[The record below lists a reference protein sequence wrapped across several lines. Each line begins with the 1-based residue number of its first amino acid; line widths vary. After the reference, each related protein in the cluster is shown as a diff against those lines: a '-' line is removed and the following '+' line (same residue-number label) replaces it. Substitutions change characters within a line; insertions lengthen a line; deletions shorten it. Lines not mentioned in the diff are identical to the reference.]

1 MFGQRARIKQLEAII
16 ANRADDRDAIY
27 DQINN
32 LKTKNNELERRIKT
46 LVMLRDDTELAEYSL
61 QVADKIADIY
71 AQGRRSVNERRIDV
85 AIEVQRAM
93 RAAVS
98 GTEDWW
104 DNYGHKPGEY
114 PEPKPTSEPS
124 TAQ

>member
-16 ANRADDRDAIY
+16 AEHEDSSEATYN
-27 DQINN
+27 QTNN

-46 LVMLRDDTELAEYSL
+46 LVMLRDDTELAKYSL

-71 AQGRRSVNERRIDV
+71 AQGRPNVNARRIDV

-93 RAAVS
+93 RSAVS

-104 DNYGHKPGEY
+104 DNYGRKPGEY
-114 PEPKPTSEPS
+114 PEPKPTPEQSKEP
-124 TAQ
+124 